1 MILKDA
7 NDKGAQKE
15 VPLSKVRSNQ
25 IGIVISIAI
34 AIVFDLPWVF
44 AVLWLIQV
52 LTLLF
57 GPGANVFVT
66 LLEPLAKSIYG
77 KKNTEAAEL
86 VKFNLSIGVTFLTL
100 SMLCLSLQWTL
111 AANIIAGLM
120 GLAALAAL
128 LGYCIG
134 CTIYFQYKKYKA
146 LRGQTKS

>member
-7 NDKGAQKE
+7 NDKEAQKE
-15 VPLSKVRSNQ
+15 IPLTKVRSNQ
-25 IGIVISIAI
+25 IGIVIAIVI
-34 AIVFDLPWVF
+34 AIVFNYPWIF

-66 LLEPLAKSIYG
+66 LLEPVAKGIYG
-77 KKNTEAAEL
+77 SKRTEAAEL
-86 VKFNLSIGVTFLTL
+86 VKFNLSIGVTFLTI
-100 SMLCLSLQWTL
+100 SMACLSLQWTL

-120 GLAALAAL
+120 GVAALAAL

>member
-1 MILKDA
+1 MEEQAKQEIPIA
-7 NDKGAQKE
+7 
-15 VPLSKVRSNQ
+15 KVRSNQ
-25 IGIVISIAI
+25 IGIVITLVI
-34 AIVFDLPWVF
+34 AIVLDIQWLI

-52 LTLLF
+52 MTLLL

-77 KKNTEAAEL
+77 TKQTEAKEL
-86 VKFNLSIGVTFLTL
+86 AKFNLSLGFTFLTL
-100 SMLCLSLQWTL
+100 SLICISLQWKT
-111 AANIIAGLM
+111 AAYIIAGMM

-146 LRGQTKS
+146 LRNSAR